1 MIKHVSSFESKIS
14 PTYTGPV
21 KLARELCSTTYSY
34 LLVYIDLA
42 RAKSEVHVNIY
53 SLLKK
58 KNVKSCNANQAAT
71 AMKTAKKKTIG
82 LISKQNNFAREAHF
96 FVHFFAVVLHD
107 DNVKLPETS

>member
-58 KNVKSCNANQAAT
+58 KKCKI
-71 AMKTAKKKTIG
+71 M
-82 LISKQNNFAREAHF
+82 
-96 FVHFFAVVLHD
+96 
-107 DNVKLPETS
+107 